1 MRDRRI
7 AIIRL
12 DRSDAD
18 CKRANIIEITATIIL
33 MVEIKR
39 SIRNKNKE
47 NVETL

>member
-18 CKRANIIEITATIIL
+18 CKRANIIEITAIIIL
-33 MVEIKR
+33 KVKIKR
-39 SIRNKNKE
+39 SFRNKNSK
-47 NVETL
+47 NV